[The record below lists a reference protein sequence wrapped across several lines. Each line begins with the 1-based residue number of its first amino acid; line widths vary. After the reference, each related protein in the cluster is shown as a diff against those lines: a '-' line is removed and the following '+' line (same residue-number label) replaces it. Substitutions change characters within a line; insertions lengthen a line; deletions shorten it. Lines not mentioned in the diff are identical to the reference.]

1 MAAQAYPAALDLI
14 ERLED
19 MTSADEVW
27 SSLLVFA
34 GRVGLRFGTLSEV
47 PGPNESFD
55 DVKVCLTWPEEWS
68 NRYRQLNYINNDPAV
83 LHSAHSLDPYTWSE
97 ALESA
102 NYSKFQTKI
111 VREGTEF
118 GLTEGFV
125 IPIINFTEGPSG
137 IALAGS
143 HLELSVRDR
152 AEMQLAAIYAHAKIR
167 ALRPRQRK
175 PKHKASLSPR
185 ERECM
190 HWVAAGKSDWE
201 IAEILTLSHKT
212 VHNTVERAKQK
223 LGVPT
228 RVQAVVAAIRIG
240 LVAP

>member
-14 ERLED
+14 ERIED

-27 SSLLVFA
+27 SNLLVFA

-47 PGPNESFD
+47 PRTDETFD
-55 DVKVCLTWPEEWS
+55 DVRVCLTWPEEWS
-68 NRYRQLNYINNDPAV
+68 DRYRKLDYIYNDPAV
-83 LHSAHSLDPYTWSE
+83 LHSGQTIDPYTWSE
-97 ALESA
+97 ALESGD
-102 NYSKFQTKI
+102 YSKSQRRI
-111 VREGTEF
+111 VHEGTEF
-118 GLTEGFV
+118 GMTEGFV
-125 IPIINFTEGPSG
+125 IPIVSFADGPGG

-143 HLELSVRDR
+143 HVELSVRDR

-167 ALRPRQRK
+167 ALNPRRRK
-175 PKHKASLSPR
+175 PKRTPSLSPR

-201 IAEILTLSHKT
+201 IAEILSLSHKT
-212 VHNTVERAKQK
+212 IHNTVERAKQK

-240 LVAP
+240 IVTP

>member
-27 SSLLVFA
+27 SSFLAFA

-47 PGPNESFD
+47 PQMNESFD
-55 DVKVCLTWPEEWS
+55 DVRVCLTWPEEWS
-68 NRYRQLNYINNDPAV
+68 QRYRQLDYVFNDPAV
-83 LHSAHSLDPYTWSE
+83 LHSGRTLDPYTWSE
-97 ALESA
+97 ALEA
-102 NYSKFQTKI
+102 GDYSKSQRRI
-111 VREGTEF
+111 VEEGTEF
-118 GLTEGFV
+118 GMTEGFV
-125 IPIINFTEGPSG
+125 IPIVNFADGPGG

-143 HLELSVRDR
+143 HIELSVRDR

-167 ALRPRQRK
+167 ALSPRRTI
-175 PKHKASLSPR
+175 PKRTPSLSPR

-190 HWVAAGKSDWE
+190 HWVAVGKTDWE

-223 LGVPT
+223 LGVST
-228 RVQAVVAAIRIG
+228 RTQAAVEVIRIG
-240 LVAP
+240 IVNL